1 MVSYFMDFRNKEI
14 INVTNGV
21 KVGYVDDII
30 FDTEKAEVV
39 SIVVYGRY
47 KFLGLFGRGEDMTIK
62 WEDIEIIGEDTILIK
77 NDGEYQNRKPPKT
90 GFFTKLFS

>member
-1 MVSYFMDFRNKEI
+1 MTSYFMEFRNKEI

-30 FDTEKAEVV
+30 FDTQKAEVI
-39 SIVVYGRY
+39 SIVVYGRHR
-47 KFLGLFGRGEDMTIK
+47 FFGLFGRDEDMTIN

-77 NDGEYQNRKPPKT
+77 NDGEYLQRKPPKT
-90 GFFTKLFS
+90 GFFTKLFT

>member
-1 MVSYFMDFRNKEI
+1 MTSYFMEFRNKEI

-21 KVGYVDDII
+21 KIGYVDDII

-47 KFLGLFGRGEDMTIK
+47 RFFGIFGRDEDMMIK
-62 WEDIEIIGEDTILIK
+62 WDDIEIIGEDTILIK
-77 NDGEYQNRKPPKT
+77 NEGEYQKRKPPKV
-90 GFFTKLFS
+90 GFFTKLFT